1 MYLRIEEFTHNFQ
14 YSSTIVNKLHKR
26 MKSLHSDSVD
36 VKICLVCNKS
46 EAKYK
51 CPTCKLRYCSVPCC
65 KSHRMNSDNCIP
77 NTSDTSRRHMEL
89 ISNVE
94 ISTNSTEQHELQL
107 NATQIQKLSSSL
119 YIKDMIQS
127 KRLREDLIKID
138 SGNDRLNIL
147 RLMRLKNTELNEFFV
162 RLMEEISDDVV

>member
-1 MYLRIEEFTHNFQ
+1 
-14 YSSTIVNKLHKR
+14 
-26 MKSLHSDSVD
+26 
-36 VKICLVCNKS
+36 
-46 EAKYK
+46 
-51 CPTCKLRYCSVPCC
+51 
-65 KSHRMNSDNCIP
+65 
-77 NTSDTSRRHMEL
+77 MEL